1 MMHEAFAEI
10 GRRFGA
16 GTIELSA
23 QVQVEGFYAA
33 LGFRRVSADYLEDGI
48 VHCDMRRP
56 G

>member
-1 MMHEAFAEI
+1 MMREAFAEI

-23 QVQVEGFYAA
+23 QVQVERFYAA
-33 LGFRRVSADYLEDGI
+33 LGFTRVSADYLEDGI
-48 VHCDMRRP
+48 AHCDMRRP